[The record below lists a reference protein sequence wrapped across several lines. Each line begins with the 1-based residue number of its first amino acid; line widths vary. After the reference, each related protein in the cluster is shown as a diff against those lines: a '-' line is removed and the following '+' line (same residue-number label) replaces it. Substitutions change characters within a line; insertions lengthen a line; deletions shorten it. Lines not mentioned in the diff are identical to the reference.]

1 MGESD
6 LIDKDWVL
14 PIYSPNA
21 YREGLKGEGSMG
33 KAKVKRKYNITGYL
47 FILPALLF
55 FIIYIL
61 YPIFFVGWSSVYE
74 WSTLKN
80 MEFVGFENFKRVFQ
94 DKVFWTSMKN
104 SLIWIVTTVPI
115 QAGIGFFLAY
125 IIEDWLKR
133 GRGFFRTAFF
143 LPVATSVSVVA
154 IVWGKMLQPY
164 QGIITHYLSEI
175 GIKGQ
180 INILG
185 MPDTAI
191 LGCIIANIWEW
202 TGWSMIMYVAG
213 ISQISEDMKEAAKID
228 GATRWKE
235 IRYIYLPALASTHK
249 SLLMLGVI
257 GSLQTFGLIYTMT
270 GGGPNHASEM
280 PGTYIFQTGFTNQQ
294 MGYASALS
302 MVTLLFALILT
313 VIQVKGL
320 GAGDFMKK
328 EEG

>member
-1 MGESD
+1 M
-6 LIDKDWVL
+6 
-14 PIYSPNA
+14 
-21 YREGLKGEGSMG
+21 
-33 KAKVKRKYNITGYL
+33 
-47 FILPALLF
+47 
-55 FIIYIL
+55 
-61 YPIFFVGWSSVYE
+61 
-74 WSTLKN
+74 
-80 MEFVGFENFKRVFQ
+80 
-94 DKVFWTSMKN
+94 
-104 SLIWIVTTVPI
+104 
-115 QAGIGFFLAY
+115 
-125 IIEDWLKR
+125 
-133 GRGFFRTAFF
+133 
-143 LPVATSVSVVA
+143 SVVA

>member
-55 FIIYIL
+55 FVIYIL
-61 YPIFFVGWSSVYE
+61 YPIFFVGWSSAYE

-125 IIEDWLKR
+125 IIEDRLKR

-202 TGWSMIMYVAG
+202 TGWSMIMYIGG
-213 ISQISEDMKEAAKID
+213 ISQISEDVKEAARID
-228 GATRWKE
+228 GANTWQE
-235 IRYIYLPALASTHK
+235 IIYIYIPALGSVHK
-249 SLLMLGVI
+249 SLLMLGII
-257 GSLQTFGLIYTMT
+257 GSLQTYALIGVMT
-270 GGGPNHASEM
+270 GGGPNHATEM
-280 PGTYIFQTGFTNQQ
+280 PGTYIFMKGFTESQ
-294 MGYASALS
+294 MGYACAISVAVLI
-302 MVTLLFALILT
+302 FALVLT
-313 VIQVKGL
+313 FIQVRFL
-320 GAGDFMKK
+320 GSGDFMKK
-328 EEG
+328 GE